1 MHKLRLRVSLQLVE
15 DTETGHNNAGTIKNQ
30 IYQNFTTI
38 TSYYTPRRNVKR
50 KIKIR
55 KRTNQNEE
63 INTNK
68 CSYVKIPNNEVF
80 FARIKNTKKEKAN
93 VTKRVVQKKSWSQ
106 KAKIFMIENKFLF
119 ISVQHNTW
127 LTRTKKWNYTKCR
140 DKSHRRRQWH
150 TYCYKTWILA

>member
-80 FARIKNTKKEKAN
+80 FARIKILKK
-93 VTKRVVQKKSWSQ
+93 KRPTSPNKLYRKKVDHKRQKY
-106 KAKIFMIENKFLF
+106 L
-119 ISVQHNTW
+119 
-127 LTRTKKWNYTKCR
+127 
-140 DKSHRRRQWH
+140 
-150 TYCYKTWILA
+150 